1 MTMTV
6 GEKEEKNILNNEI
19 HSWKG
24 FEYALEKKIDYYL
37 TRC

>member
-19 HSWKG
+19 HSG